1 MHCSGKREGEREME
15 ISKLAYILF
24 VSHSHL
30 QFEASLELPL
40 IDNVGDIVV
49 RRTLLIIGPEDAA
62 AADAL
67 LCVCVGVP
75 LSTSGIA

>member
-1 MHCSGKREGEREME
+1 M
-15 ISKLAYILF
+15 
-24 VSHSHL
+24 
-30 QFEASLELPL
+30 ELPL

-67 LCVCVGVP
+67 LCVRVGVP
-75 LSTSGIA
+75 FSTSGIA